1 MGGKSETGRTISCV
15 MSGVYGNRIFN
26 VVGADEAS
34 VGKRDTPENV
44 VQVAIRSLQAK
55 KCLLSQDL
63 QTIFQLKCHVFSHV
77 NKCFILL
84 DACSVRDIN
93 GSTYSSWCIP

>member
-1 MGGKSETGRTISCV
+1 

-44 VQVAIRSLQAK
+44 VQVALRSLQAK
-55 KCLLSQDL
+55 K
-63 QTIFQLKCHVFSHV
+63 IFVVPGFSNYISAQMSRFFTRKQMLYLV
-77 NKCFILL
+77 GRMLRTRN
-84 DACSVRDIN
+84 
-93 GSTYSSWCIP
+93 